1 MTGLVAWFLASRG
14 GRMCAAALAIVVVI
28 GGVVLRL
35 LAMGRAQERGAQA
48 HKNEVAAQDRK
59 DLENEIDALG
69 PADLDRRASRWLS
82 DKRQW

>member
-1 MTGLVAWFLASRG
+1 MIAWFLTTRAGRFLAAG
-14 GRMCAAALAIVVVI
+14 GALALI
-28 GGVVLRL
+28 LASFALKL
-35 LAMGRAQERGAQA
+35 LAMGRAQERAKQA
-48 HKNEVAAQDRK
+48 HKNEAAAQDRK